1 MTNEQRMIVSALR
14 AQGMG
19 YGAIA
24 RKVGISEN
32 TVKSFC
38 RRNAQKED
46 KPVTGAD
53 EHQCLCCGTPVAQ
66 NAGRKE
72 KKFCSDKCRNK
83 WWNAHLDKVDRRA
96 IREVTCAGCGK
107 TFRFMGRLR
116 GSTAAMTATSGT
128 GSEVARMS
136 KEQMRQ
142 EKLYQATMSM
152 VRKMLAEGLITEEEY
167 RQIDT
172 MFLEKYHP
180 LFGTLFSEIC

>member
-46 KPVTGAD
+46 KPVTGAG
-53 EHQCLCCGTPVAQ
+53 EHRCLCCGAPVAQ
-66 NAGRKE
+66 QAGRKE

-83 WWNAHLDKVDRRA
+83 WWNAHLDQVDRRA
-96 IREVTCAGCGK
+96 IREVICANCGR
-107 TFRFMGRLR
+107 TFSVYGR
-116 GSTAAMTATSGT
+116 T
-128 GSEVARMS
+128 E
-136 KEQMRQ
+136 
-142 EKLYQATMSM
+142 
-152 VRKMLAEGLITEEEY
+152 RKYCSHACYIQQRCNGGLCCENNNS
-167 RQIDT
+167 Q
-172 MFLEKYHP
+172 
-180 LFGTLFSEIC
+180 

>member
-1 MTNEQRMIVSALR
+1 MTNEQRMIVSSLR

-83 WWNAHLDKVDRRA
+83 WWNAHLDKVDRRVA
-96 IREVTCAGCGK
+96 CVPQFDTMHPLSVEGSNLTITPTQKTIGCICLGFMVFYGK
-107 TFRFMGRLR
+107 TQR
-116 GSTAAMTATSGT
+116 
-128 GSEVARMS
+128 
-136 KEQMRQ
+136 
-142 EKLYQATMSM
+142 
-152 VRKMLAEGLITEEEY
+152 
-167 RQIDT
+167 
-172 MFLEKYHP
+172 
-180 LFGTLFSEIC
+180 

>member
-1 MTNEQRMIVSALR
+1 MTNEQRMIVSSLR

-66 NAGRKE
+66 NAGRKR
-72 KKFCSDKCRNK
+72 SSALTSAGTNGGTPI
-83 WWNAHLDKVDRRA
+83 W
-96 IREVTCAGCGK
+96 IRLTAG
-107 TFRFMGRLR
+107 
-116 GSTAAMTATSGT
+116 
-128 GSEVARMS
+128 
-136 KEQMRQ
+136 
-142 EKLYQATMSM
+142 
-152 VRKMLAEGLITEEEY
+152 
-167 RQIDT
+167 
-172 MFLEKYHP
+172 
-180 LFGTLFSEIC
+180 

>member
-14 AQGMG
+14 VQGMG

-38 RRNAQKED
+38 RRNAQKEEKTLVGND
-46 KPVTGAD
+46 G
-53 EHQCLCCGTPVAQ
+53 EHLCLCCGTPVAQ

-83 WWNAHLDKVDRRA
+83 WWNAHLDKVDRRV

-107 TFRFMGRLR
+107 TFSVYGQAARKYCSHVCYIRHRFG
-116 GSTAAMTATSGT
+116 GSAD
-128 GSEVARMS
+128 E
-136 KEQMRQ
+136 
-142 EKLYQATMSM
+142 
-152 VRKMLAEGLITEEEY
+152 
-167 RQIDT
+167 
-172 MFLEKYHP
+172 
-180 LFGTLFSEIC
+180 

>member
-46 KPVTGAD
+46 KLSVTGAD
-53 EHQCLCCGTPVAQ
+53 EHRCLCCGAPVAQ
-66 NAGRKE
+66 NACRKE

-96 IREVTCAGCGK
+96 IREVT
-107 TFRFMGRLR
+107 
-116 GSTAAMTATSGT
+116 
-128 GSEVARMS
+128 
-136 KEQMRQ
+136 
-142 EKLYQATMSM
+142 
-152 VRKMLAEGLITEEEY
+152 
-167 RQIDT
+167 
-172 MFLEKYHP
+172 
-180 LFGTLFSEIC
+180 

>member
-14 AQGMG
+14 AHGMG
-19 YGAIA
+19 YGTIA

-53 EHQCLCCGTPVAQ
+53 EHRCLCCGAPVAQ

-96 IREVTCAGCGK
+96 IREITCAGCGK
-107 TFRFMGRLR
+107 TFSVYGQAARKYCSHDCYIRHRFG
-116 GSTAAMTATSGT
+116 GDAD
-128 GSEVARMS
+128 E
-136 KEQMRQ
+136 
-142 EKLYQATMSM
+142 
-152 VRKMLAEGLITEEEY
+152 
-167 RQIDT
+167 
-172 MFLEKYHP
+172 
-180 LFGTLFSEIC
+180 

>member
-1 MTNEQRMIVSALR
+1 MTNEQRMIVSSLR

-72 KKFCSDKCRNK
+72 KKFCSDKCRMA
-83 WWNAHLDKVDRRA
+83 WWNSHQSEIKKEAYYTLV
-96 IREVTCAGCGK
+96 CQFCGK
-107 TFRFMGRLR
+107 EFESYGNQRRKFCSRKCYGNHRKKLA
-116 GSTAAMTATSGT
+116 GKVFSG
-128 GSEVARMS
+128 
-136 KEQMRQ
+136 
-142 EKLYQATMSM
+142 
-152 VRKMLAEGLITEEEY
+152 
-167 RQIDT
+167 
-172 MFLEKYHP
+172 
-180 LFGTLFSEIC
+180 